1 MINLPNEDQPCK
13 DKKSNQKL
21 ALDFLQARTRTRSHS
36 KVRKVQNKATNLKR
50 KKSCISEQE
59 IVGRTFDNWIC
70 FAQEM
75 IHAGKCRY
83 GFKCKK
89 CGYTFYGLSR
99 SSYMKVL
106 HTCNDEKSLFHK
118 EQGS

>member
-1 MINLPNEDQPCK
+1 MINLPKDDQPCE
-13 DKKSNQKL
+13 DKKSNRKL
-21 ALDFLQARTRTRSHS
+21 ALDFFQARSRNKAHS
-36 KVRKVQNKATNLKR
+36 KIHQVQNKNKNLKR
-50 KKSCISEQE
+50 KKSCISDQE

-89 CGYTFYGLSR
+89 CGYTFYGLTR

-106 HTCNDEKSLFHK
+106 HTCNEQKSLFHK